1 MFYYSSKNTED
12 NENLKNLKKS
22 KKETNPY
29 LILLNRLDEEEGV
42 RMPSIEDKLKLAE
55 DRLRISTTKFCKACE
70 ELIDEKSDSPD
81 SAEKFKF
88 LRPEKAQEA
97 FRAKVFDSRL
107 RPPQTLSVS
116 EIEKNSI
123 ISTTETEQQKKE
135 SKRKLMKMKTLYK
148 QGFYLPVNTWFTQEK
163 ETQRL
168 SSEELDFLNSTST
181 KAFLKFIEERKKTP
195 PKVLQE
201 IQKKLQKMQEPRNPT

>member
-1 MFYYSSKNTED
+1 MLYYSTKNTED
-12 NENLKNLKKS
+12 NENLQLLKKS

-42 RMPSIEDKLKLAE
+42 RMPSIEDKLKLSE

-70 ELIDEKSDSPD
+70 ELIDEKLESADS
-81 SAEKFKF
+81 SEKFKF
-88 LRPEKAQEA
+88 LNPEKAQEA
-97 FRAKVFDSRL
+97 FRAKVFDHNL

-116 EIEKNSI
+116 EIEKKPPVG
-123 ISTTETEQQKKE
+123 ISETEQQKKE
-135 SKRKLMKMKTLYK
+135 SRRKQMKMKTFYK
-148 QGFYLPVNTWFTQEK
+148 QGFYLPADTWFSQEK
-163 ETQRL
+163 ETPSL
-168 SSEELDFLNSTST
+168 TSEELDFLNSTST

-201 IQKKLQKMQEPRNPT
+201 IQKKLEKMQDLTNPR